1 MSQRDIP
8 KATLAAG
15 DQSDPAWW
23 LACAEWH
30 EKVAANHRASA
41 DGDMTPLAGRAYF
54 DLLAQQSSA
63 AALACRT
70 FAAMMERWNR
80 YALRV
85 DGVVRW
91 HIVANGEAVPAVVHR
106 DYGPHRSLPA
116 AAVKALTDTQE

>member
-1 MSQRDIP
+1 MPHNIP
-8 KATLAAG
+8 PETLAAG

-70 FAAMMERWNR
+70 FATMMKRAQK
-80 YALRV
+80 YARSG
-85 DGVVRW
+85 DGVRW
-91 HIVANGEAVPAVVHR
+91 LIDYDGDAVGLEDNPEMA
-106 DYGPHRSLPA
+106 RSLPA